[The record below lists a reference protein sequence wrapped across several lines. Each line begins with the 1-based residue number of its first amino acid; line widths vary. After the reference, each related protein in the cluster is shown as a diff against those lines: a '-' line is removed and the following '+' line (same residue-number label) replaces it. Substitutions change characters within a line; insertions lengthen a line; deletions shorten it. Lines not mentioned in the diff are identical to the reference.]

1 MARKR
6 TYGQFCPVAQAAEIV
21 AERWTPLV
29 LRELLTGSH
38 RFNDLRRGVPLMS
51 PSLLSQRLKEL
62 EDQGVVV
69 RAPAAEGA
77 GYEYHLTEAG
87 LALRPVIEGL
97 GLWGHKWLQRELRRE
112 ELDPALLMWDIH
124 RRADAGKLPPGER
137 TVVQFDLDGVPLK
150 KSRWWLVFEQGQTDL
165 CLKNPGYEVDL
176 HVAAHIRPLVE
187 VWLGHLKL
195 VDAIR
200 SSSIRLQGERSLIR
214 GFKDWFAL
222 SGFAHT
228 SESAA

>member
-1 MARKR
+1 MAKKR

-62 EDQGVVV
+62 EDQGVLV
-69 RAPAAEGA
+69 RVPSPEGA

-124 RRADAGKLPPGER
+124 RRVDADKLPPGER

-150 KSRWWLVFEQGQTDL
+150 KSRWWLVFEGGQTDL

-176 HVAAHIRPLVE
+176 HVTAHIRPLVE

-195 VDAIR
+195 GDAIR
-200 SSSIRLQGERSLIR
+200 SSAIRLQGNRSLIR

-222 SGFAHT
+222 SGFAHA